1 MVTIVAQ
8 KSVNTG
14 NGMFTNDHP
23 NYRRIALSN
32 AFLGILVATPNGL
45 IVLISLPVIFNG
57 ITLNPLEP
65 GNVSSLLWMLTG
77 CILVTAVLVVSF
89 GGLGDLHGRV
99 CIDSLG
105 FVIFTLSAIFLVS
118 APVAGSLMIA
128 DLFHAGLVIVFIAA
142 AEMSVIGAI
151 ALLTAGGNYIYVAK
165 EPVGEELPQCAAAAL
180 TCVERAG
187 RSRKGAAP

>member
-1 MVTIVAQ
+1 MGAIVAQ
-8 KSVNTG
+8 KTVNTR
-14 NGMFTNDHP
+14 NGIFTYDHP

-45 IVLISLPVIFNG
+45 IVLISLPAIFNG

-65 GNVSSLLWMLTG
+65 GNVSFLLWMLTG
-77 CILVTAVLVVSF
+77 CIIVTAVLVVSF
-89 GGLGDLHGRV
+89 GGFGDLYGRV
-99 CIDSLG
+99 CIDNLG
-105 FVIFTLSAIFLVS
+105 FVNFTISAIFLVS
-118 APVAGSLMIA
+118 APVAGSLMSA

-165 EPVGEELPQCAAAAL
+165 EPVGEEELPQCAAAAL
-180 TCVERAG
+180 TCV
-187 RSRKGAAP
+187 

>member
-1 MVTIVAQ
+1 VGAIVAQ
-8 KSVNTG
+8 RTVNSR

-23 NYRRIALSN
+23 NYRRISLSN

-45 IVLISLPVIFNG
+45 IVLISLPAIFNG

-65 GNVSSLLWMLTG
+65 RNVSSLLWMLTG

-99 CIDSLG
+99 CIDNLG
-105 FVIFTLSAIFLVS
+105 FVNFTISAIFLVS

-142 AEMSVIGAI
+142 AEMSVRDCLAHRRGQLHLRGEGA
-151 ALLTAGGNYIYVAK
+151 GW
-165 EPVGEELPQCAAAAL
+165 
-180 TCVERAG
+180 
-187 RSRKGAAP
+187 

>member
-1 MVTIVAQ
+1 VGAIVAQ
-8 KSVNTG
+8 RTVNSR

-23 NYRRIALSN
+23 NYRRISLSN

-45 IVLISLPVIFNG
+45 IVLISLPAIFNG
-57 ITLNPLEP
+57 ITLNALEP
-65 GNVSSLLWMLTG
+65 RNVSSLLWMLTG

-99 CIDSLG
+99 CIDNLG
-105 FVIFTLSAIFLVS
+105 FVNFTISAIFLVS

-128 DLFHAGLVIVFIAA
+128 DLFHAGPVIVFIAA
-142 AEMSVIGAI
+142 AEMSAI
-151 ALLTAGGNYIYVAK
+151 ALLIAGGNYIYVAK

-180 TCVERAG
+180 TCV
-187 RSRKGAAP
+187 